1 MGNLFQIKRI
11 HSLLTE
17 PTQCGYGGWRKYDTS
32 ILLQSIGGLVGGGQ
46 GVGKEKNEERR
57 RYMIKLGHKCLEIL
71 LRNLVFYLIGNGEP
85 LKVFRGDSHDQFIF
99 EKDHPRSR
107 EKHR

>member
-1 MGNLFQIKRI
+1 
-11 HSLLTE
+11 
-17 PTQCGYGGWRKYDTS
+17 
-32 ILLQSIGGLVGGGQ
+32 
-46 GVGKEKNEERR
+46 
-57 RYMIKLGHKCLEIL
+57 MIKLGHKCLEIL